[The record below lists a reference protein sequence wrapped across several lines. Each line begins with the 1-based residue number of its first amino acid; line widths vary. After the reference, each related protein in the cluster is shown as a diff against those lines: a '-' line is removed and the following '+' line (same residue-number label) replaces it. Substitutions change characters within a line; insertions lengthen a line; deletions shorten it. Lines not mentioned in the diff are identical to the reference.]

1 MNLELLKIP
10 SDYFQY
16 NTHNFESIWPF
27 ILYLFN
33 NWVRH
38 QVSMIELTKD
48 KPLFGPDEFL
58 NPREQEILTPRTR
71 YEALTQGRSPR
82 GEIHDNDYFITEDK
96 PAKELGVYEVLNG
109 VKGAK
114 NDYDEML
121 NFSSEIEYDERFD
134 FEKYKT
140 LVRPEVLV
148 DRT

>member
-1 MNLELLKIP
+1 M
-10 SDYFQY
+10 
-16 NTHNFESIWPF
+16 
-27 ILYLFN
+27 
-33 NWVRH
+33 
-38 QVSMIELTKD
+38 
-48 KPLFGPDEFL
+48 
-58 NPREQEILTPRTR
+58 
-71 YEALTQGRSPR
+71 
-82 GEIHDNDYFITEDK
+82 
-96 PAKELGVYEVLNG
+96 GVYEVLNG